1 MKKSLARFLSAI
13 ASVSLL
19 TLSSLAHSGGKV
31 IVYNWSEYIPEQ
43 LLAQFTKETGIEVE
57 YSVYESNEA
66 MYAKIK
72 LLGGA
77 GYDVIV
83 PSGYYISKM
92 RQEGLL
98 KPIDKTRLANFNNL
112 DSELLDKPYDPANAY
127 SVPYLWGSTGIGI
140 NTAEIPY
147 DSIKAWKDLWDK
159 KWAGSLLLTDDVR
172 EVFHTALR
180 QLGYSGNT
188 TNEAEIKQAY
198 ELLKQLMPNV
208 VAFNSDAPRMP
219 FLAGDVN
226 LGMIWNG
233 EVSQAQAENKNI
245 QYIYPQE
252 GAIFWVD
259 SFAIPV
265 KAPNPD
271 NAMKFIDFML
281 RAESA
286 KACVEYVGYATANKA
301 ALPLL
306 DQATRDNKTIFPDAK
321 TIANGEFHTDV
332 GAATAIYEKYWELLK
347 SGR

>member
-1 MKKSLARFLSAI
+1 MK
-13 ASVSLL
+13 LL
-19 TLSSLAHSGGKV
+19 KTLSMVLFSITANLANAGEKV
-31 IVYNWSEYIPEQ
+31 IVYNWSEYIPEE
-43 LLAQFTKETGIEVE
+43 LLKQFTKETGIDVE

-72 LLGGA
+72 LLGGG
-77 GYDVIV
+77 GYDIVV

-92 RQEGLL
+92 RKEGLL
-98 KPIDKTRLANFNNL
+98 QAIDQSKLDNKRNL
-112 DSELLDKPYDPANAY
+112 DSELLNKEYDPGNKY
-127 SVPYLWGSTGIGI
+127 SIPYFWGSTGIGI
-140 NTAEIPY
+140 NSAEIPY
-147 DSIKAWKDLWDK
+147 NSITSWKDLWDK
-159 KWAGSLLLTDDVR
+159 KWANSLLLTDDVR
-172 EVFHTALR
+172 EVFHMALR

-233 EVSQAQAENKNI
+233 EVSQAQSENKNI
-245 QYIYPQE
+245 QYIYPKE

-259 SFAIPV
+259 SFAIPA
-265 KAPNPD
+265 KAPNAA
-271 NAMKFIDFML
+271 NAHKFINFML
-281 RAESA
+281 RPESA
-286 KACVEYVGYATANKA
+286 KACVEFVGYATANKSA
-301 ALPLL
+301 VALL
-306 DQATRDNKTIFPDAK
+306 DKELRDNKTIFPDSK

>member
-1 MKKSLARFLSAI
+1 MKLLKTLATVFFASLPVFSYA
-13 ASVSLL
+13 
-19 TLSSLAHSGGKV
+19 GGKV
-31 IVYNWSEYIPEQ
+31 IVYNWSEYIPEE
-43 LLAQFTKETGIEVE
+43 LLKQFTQETGIEVE
-57 YSVYESNEA
+57 YSVYESNES

-72 LLGGA
+72 LLGGS
-77 GYDVIV
+77 GYDIVV

-92 RQEGLL
+92 REEGLL
-98 KPIDKTRLANFNNL
+98 KEIDKSKIPNVKNL
-112 DSELLDKPYDPANAY
+112 DSELLNKAYDPGNKY
-127 SVPYLWGSTGIGI
+127 SIPYFWGSTGIGI
-140 NTAEIPY
+140 NSAEIPY
-147 DSIKAWKDLWDK
+147 NSITAWKDLWDK
-159 KWAGSLLLTDDVR
+159 KWANSLLLTDDVR
-172 EVFHTALR
+172 EVFHMALR

-219 FLAGDVN
+219 FLSGDVN

-245 QYIYPQE
+245 QYIYPKE

-265 KAPNPD
+265 KAPNSE
-271 NAMKFIDFML
+271 NALKFINFML
-281 RAESA
+281 RPESA
-286 KACVEYVGYATANKA
+286 KACVEFVGYATANRA

-306 DQATRDNKTIFPDAK
+306 DQKIRDNKTIFPDST

-332 GAATAIYEKYWELLK
+332 GPATAIYEKYWQLLK
-347 SGR
+347 AGK

>member
-1 MKKSLARFLSAI
+1 
-13 ASVSLL
+13 
-19 TLSSLAHSGGKV
+19 
-31 IVYNWSEYIPEQ
+31 
-43 LLAQFTKETGIEVE
+43 LLAEFTKETGIEVE

-72 LLGGA
+72 LLGGG
-77 GYDVIV
+77 GYDIIV

-98 KPIDKTRLANFNNL
+98 KEIDKSKLANFKNL
-112 DSELLDKPYDPANAY
+112 DKELLDKPYDPANQY
-127 SVPYLWGSTGIGI
+127 SVPYFWGSTGIGI
-140 NTAEIPY
+140 NSAEIPY
-147 DSIKAWKDLWDK
+147 ESITSWKDLWDK
-159 KWAGSLLLTDDVR
+159 KWANSLLLTDDVR
-172 EVFHTALR
+172 EVFHIALR

-188 TNEAEIKQAY
+188 TNETEIKQAY

-233 EVSQAQAENKNI
+233 EVTQAQTENKNI
-245 QYIYPQE
+245 QYIYPKE
-252 GAIFWVD
+252 GAVFWVD
-259 SFAIPV
+259 SFAIPAN
-265 KAPNPD
+265 APNSE
-271 NAMKFIDFML
+271 NALKFINFML
-281 RAESA
+281 RPESA
-286 KACVEYVGYATANKA
+286 KACVDFVGYATANKT

-306 DQATRDNKTIFPDAK
+306 DKATRENTTIFPGAQ
-321 TIANGEFHTDV
+321 TIADGEFHTDV

>member
-1 MKKSLARFLSAI
+1 MKLLKTFSMVLFSISACLAYA
-13 ASVSLL
+13 
-19 TLSSLAHSGGKV
+19 GEKV
-31 IVYNWSEYIPEQ
+31 IVYNWSEYIPEE
-43 LLAQFTKETGIEVE
+43 LLKQFTKETGIEVE

-72 LLGGA
+72 LLGGG
-77 GYDVIV
+77 GYDIVV

-98 KPIDKTRLANFNNL
+98 QVIDQSKLDNKRNL
-112 DSELLDKPYDPANAY
+112 DSELLNKEYDPGNKY
-127 SVPYLWGSTGIGI
+127 SIPYFWGSTGIGI
-140 NTAEIPY
+140 NSSEIPY
-147 DSIKAWKDLWDK
+147 ESITAWKDLWDK
-159 KWAGSLLLTDDVR
+159 KWANSLLLTDDVR
-172 EVFHTALR
+172 EVFHMALR

-198 ELLKQLMPNV
+198 ELLKNLMPNV

-233 EVSQAQAENKNI
+233 EVSQAQSENKNI
-245 QYIYPQE
+245 QYIYPKE

-259 SFAIPV
+259 SFAIPA
-265 KAPNPD
+265 KAPNTA
-271 NAMKFIDFML
+271 NAHKFINFML
-281 RAESA
+281 RPESA
-286 KACVEYVGYATANKA
+286 KACVEFVGYATANKSA
-301 ALPLL
+301 VALL
-306 DQATRDNKTIFPDAK
+306 DKELRENKTIFPDSK

-332 GAATAIYEKYWELLK
+332 GTATAIYEKYWELLK